1 MIKGKN
7 ILLGVS
13 GGIAAYKV
21 LELCSRLKK
30 EGANLKIIMTK
41 AEVITKVAET
51 TGITKKD
58 TGAMVDAFLQ
68 VITNELASGG
78 KVAFTGFGSFSV
90 VERAAREC
98 RNPQTGETMMTE
110 ARLAPKFKAGK
121 ALKDAVK

>member
-1 MIKGKN
+1 
-7 ILLGVS
+7 
-13 GGIAAYKV
+13 
-21 LELCSRLKK
+21 
-30 EGANLKIIMTK
+30 MTK

-98 RNPQTGETMMTE
+98 RNPQTGVYL
-110 ARLAPKFKAGK
+110 RVVGN
-121 ALKDAVK
+121 LKCHFPYSCFFGENWNSPLLFCKVNSQGVEPTC

>member
-1 MIKGKN
+1 
-7 ILLGVS
+7 
-13 GGIAAYKV
+13 
-21 LELCSRLKK
+21 
-30 EGANLKIIMTK
+30 MTK
-41 AEVITKVAET
+41 AEVITKVAEA

-98 RNPQTGETMMTE
+98 RNPQTGETMRTE
-110 ARLAPKFKAGK
+110 AHLAPKFKAGK

>member
-1 MIKGKN
+1 
-7 ILLGVS
+7 
-13 GGIAAYKV
+13 
-21 LELCSRLKK
+21 
-30 EGANLKIIMTK
+30 MTK

-78 KVAFTGFGSFSV
+78 KVAFTGSFSV

-110 ARLAPKFKAGK
+110 AHLAPKFKAGK

>member
-1 MIKGKN
+1 
-7 ILLGVS
+7 
-13 GGIAAYKV
+13 
-21 LELCSRLKK
+21 
-30 EGANLKIIMTK
+30 
-41 AEVITKVAET
+41 
-51 TGITKKD
+51 
-58 TGAMVDAFLQ
+58 MVDAFLQ

>member
-1 MIKGKN
+1 
-7 ILLGVS
+7 
-13 GGIAAYKV
+13 
-21 LELCSRLKK
+21 
-30 EGANLKIIMTK
+30 MTK

-58 TGAMVDAFLQ
+58 TRAMVDAFLQ

>member
-1 MIKGKN
+1 
-7 ILLGVS
+7 
-13 GGIAAYKV
+13 
-21 LELCSRLKK
+21 
-30 EGANLKIIMTK
+30 MTK

-78 KVAFTGFGSFSV
+78 KVAFSGFGSFSV

>member
-1 MIKGKN
+1 
-7 ILLGVS
+7 
-13 GGIAAYKV
+13 
-21 LELCSRLKK
+21 
-30 EGANLKIIMTK
+30 MTK
-41 AEVITKVAET
+41 AEVITKVAKT

-68 VITNELASGG
+68 TITNELASGG
-78 KVAFTGFGSFSV
+78 KVAFSGFGSFSV

>member
-1 MIKGKN
+1 
-7 ILLGVS
+7 
-13 GGIAAYKV
+13 
-21 LELCSRLKK
+21 
-30 EGANLKIIMTK
+30 MTK

-58 TGAMVDAFLQ
+58 AGAMVDAFLQ

>member
-1 MIKGKN
+1 
-7 ILLGVS
+7 
-13 GGIAAYKV
+13 
-21 LELCSRLKK
+21 
-30 EGANLKIIMTK
+30 MTK

-58 TGAMVDAFLQ
+58 TGAMV
-68 VITNELASGG
+68 ITDELKEGG

-98 RNPQTGETMMTE
+98 RNPQTGETMMVE
-110 ARLAPKFKAGK
+110 AYTAPKFKAGK